1 MRVAERDIVK
11 DRGIIRGIGEL
22 ADRITT

>member
-22 ADRITT
+22 ADRIRT